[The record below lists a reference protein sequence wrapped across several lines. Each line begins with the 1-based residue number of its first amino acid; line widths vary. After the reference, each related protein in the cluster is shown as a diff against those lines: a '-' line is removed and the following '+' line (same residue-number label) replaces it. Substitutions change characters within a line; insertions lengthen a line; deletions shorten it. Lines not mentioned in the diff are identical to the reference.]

1 MDRKH
6 FKQRV
11 VGILVLVALGAIVI
25 PFLLDM
31 HPGKEWWGTGN
42 IPKKP
47 DNGFVTR
54 VLPLNNWAKQAQS
67 ELAQGKKQIDSIS
80 PHTPAKSDAKQPQ
93 PSTPQEKAQT
103 SATTP
108 SPVQAAGTGNA
119 ATVVDASPIAKSEN
133 MEGWVVQLGSFS
145 SQKNA
150 DELSGKLRKQ
160 AYQVFVDEITQDGK
174 TIYRVRIGPQRQ
186 RADAEKIRD
195 KLVHELQLKPIVL
208 HVP

>member
-1 MDRKH
+1 MERKH

-11 VGILVLVALGAIVI
+11 VGILVLVALGVIVI

-31 HPGKEWWGTGN
+31 HPGKEWWGNGN

-80 PHTPAKSDAKQPQ
+80 PHTPAESDAMQPQ
-93 PSTPQEKAQT
+93 PSTPQETAKT
-103 SATTP
+103 NTTAP
-108 SPVQAAGTGNA
+108 SPAQAAGTGNA
-119 ATVVDASPIAKSEN
+119 AALADTSPIAKSKN
-133 MEGWVVQLGSFS
+133 VEGWVVQLGSFS

-186 RADAEKIRD
+186 RADAERIRD
-195 KLVHELQLKPIVL
+195 KLVRELQLKPIVL